1 MVGPLIQLHLV
12 QQAREDWTIDP
23 PNIPIFFFI
32 GAQSEIGLTSS
43 VFQHLVLSIANV
55 YYQALFFWSF
65 ALIIFLS
72 YQLSTCIIG
81 VLNIKKCSIFT
92 RLNILGS
99 LCFIWFR
106 VYRVLVPWQRLT
118 LHGISLPA
126 QWWQHN
132 SSSIAC
138 VGLNVLKINISPL
151 LLGRLHP
158 FQRLAPFARA
168 LRFTAMTISR
178 LSTSFLQPLGA
189 HLALQ
194 ARFRLL
200 AASLLLHLLCALHL
214 HLLLLLSLELLF
226 RLLHLMSEL
235 LK

>member
-55 YYQALFFWSF
+55 YYQTLFFWSF

-72 YQLSTCIIG
+72 YELSACIIG
-81 VLNIKKCSIFT
+81 VLNIKKCSI
-92 RLNILGS
+92 NILWS

-106 VYRVLVPWQRLT
+106 VYRVLTPWYHLT
-118 LHGISLPA
+118 LHGISLPT

-138 VGLNVLKINISPL
+138 VGLDALKINISPL
-151 LLGRLHP
+151 LLGRLHL

-178 LSTSFLQPLGA
+178 LSASFLQLLGA
-189 HLALQ
+189 HLVLQ
-194 ARFRLL
+194 VRFRLL
-200 AASLLLHLLCALHL
+200 AASLLLHLLWALHL